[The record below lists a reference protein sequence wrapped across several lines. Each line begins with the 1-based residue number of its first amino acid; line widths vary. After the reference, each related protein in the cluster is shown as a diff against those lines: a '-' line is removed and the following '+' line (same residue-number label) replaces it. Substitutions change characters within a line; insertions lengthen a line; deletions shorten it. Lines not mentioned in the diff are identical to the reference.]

1 MVSKSNAKF
10 IKSLQLKKY
19 RKQEQCFLVEGAK
32 SVLEVL
38 NSGYEIKQLIATEE
52 FINSIAVLDR
62 NDFEIIATSAKQLGA
77 LGTLKTN
84 DAAIAVVRIKARKE
98 IELYSNTWILALD
111 DINDPGNLGTILRIA
126 DWYGIKEV
134 VASVQTADFYNPK
147 VIASSKGSF
156 CRVDMFYEDL
166 PEFLSKVELPIY
178 GALME
183 GEDVHSTQFGQGGI
197 LVMGNEANGISG
209 QVLSKVSRKITIP
222 RYGKAESLNVA
233 MATAIICDNIRRSHQ
248 APPELVSHN

>member
-38 NSGYEIKQLIATEE
+38 NSDYEVRQLIATEE
-52 FINSIAVLDR
+52 FINSNPGVYPSGL
-62 NDFEIIATSAKQLGA
+62 EIITTSAKQLTT

-84 DAAIAVVRIKARKE
+84 DAALAVVRIKSQKE
-98 IELYSNTWILALD
+98 IKLQSDEWVIALD

-126 DWYGIKEV
+126 DWYGIKTV
-134 VASVQTADFYNPK
+134 LASMQTADFYNPK

-156 CRVDMFYEDL
+156 CRVDIFYTHL
-166 PEFLSKVELPIY
+166 PEFLTSAKLPVY
-178 GALME
+178 GAVMK

-197 LVMGNEANGISG
+197 LIMGNEASGISEE
-209 QVLSKVSRKITIP
+209 VLQLVGRKITIP

-233 MATAIICDNIRRSHQ
+233 MATAIICDNIRRSQ
-248 APPELVSHN
+248 